1 MTPKYKKT
9 SNFRSNDPG
18 PAARELFETSSHHRL
33 EGGRAPAHY
42 VSFQRRT
49 AGFLLFVWLSFD
61 MLS

>member
-1 MTPKYKKT
+1 MTPKYKRT
-9 SNFRSNDPG
+9 PNFRSNDPG
-18 PAARELFETSSHHRL
+18 PAARELFETSQHRL

-42 VSFQRRT
+42 VSFQRWT